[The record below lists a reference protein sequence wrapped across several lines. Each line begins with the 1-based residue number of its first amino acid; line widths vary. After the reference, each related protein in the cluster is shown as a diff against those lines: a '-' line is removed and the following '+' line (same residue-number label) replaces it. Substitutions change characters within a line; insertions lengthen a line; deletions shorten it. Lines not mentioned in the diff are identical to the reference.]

1 MGGAGHATIS
11 DHTLVYR
18 HTVLKGEN
26 SRAIAVRSPVTQG
39 LIISNDCSSKGMRFA
54 SAKAGAKR
62 TVSLADLVF
71 SPCKRS
77 LTSPSGCEPGV
88 TSVGVD
94 TLPPRMVGVST
105 RKDPKSVFYSGDA
118 IDIAVLFTKPVIFVV
133 SPDNGVNP
141 FAVGRPYLDLNSG
154 GEASFVG
161 YFPNDNSTLLFRY
174 LVASGETTDG
184 KPLEVVKFETNG
196 AVVTSANGLD
206 IVANEEVLK
215 AVKDA
220 NSGLSAAGLI
230 VQRSSTARRLEVFG
244 AVGGGRDVFSLHS
257 VIYIILTF
265 DDVVFQRPKDNNSA
279 ALDACRPTLRTNF
292 GTLEFLPRE
301 EFNAIVQGNVAGR
314 QQIVFRRSVEPEDGL
329 YESIEIEK
337 PYDTAVNATGCSP
350 AATGMVV
357 PVALSKIAG
366 FYPLENQN
374 NPFEAWV
381 KFSNITV
388 GLAPG
393 RIGDVDILVT
403 FSKPVDYQILL
414 DPLNVQDAA
423 KTREARLYGT
433 PRIALNT
440 LAYAYLLGYANPDIP
455 GQLDPLRTPRAV
467 FVMNMM
473 IMNMICMT

>member
-1 MGGAGHATIS
+1 MLLLNLQPLI
-11 DHTLVYR
+11 L
-18 HTVLKGEN
+18 GE
-26 SRAIAVRSPVTQG
+26 Q
-39 LIISNDCSSKGMRFA
+39 
-54 SAKAGAKR
+54 
-62 TVSLADLVF
+62 
-71 SPCKRS
+71 
-77 LTSPSGCEPGV
+77 
-88 TSVGVD
+88 
-94 TLPPRMVGVST
+94 
-105 RKDPKSVFYSGDA
+105 
-118 IDIAVLFTKPVIFVV
+118 
-133 SPDNGVNP
+133 
-141 FAVGRPYLDLNSG
+141 
-154 GEASFVG
+154 
-161 YFPNDNSTLLFRY
+161 
-174 LVASGETTDG
+174 SGETTDG

-314 QQIVFRRSVEPEDGL
+314 QQIVFRRSVE
-329 YESIEIEK
+329 
-337 PYDTAVNATGCSP
+337 
-350 AATGMVV
+350 
-357 PVALSKIAG
+357 
-366 FYPLENQN
+366 
-374 NPFEAWV
+374 
-381 KFSNITV
+381 
-388 GLAPG
+388 
-393 RIGDVDILVT
+393 
-403 FSKPVDYQILL
+403 
-414 DPLNVQDAA
+414 DAA

-455 GQLDPLRTPRAV
+455 ASLIHYALQEQ
-467 FVMNMM
+467 
-473 IMNMICMT
+473 CSS

>member
-1 MGGAGHATIS
+1 M
-11 DHTLVYR
+11 
-18 HTVLKGEN
+18 
-26 SRAIAVRSPVTQG
+26 
-39 LIISNDCSSKGMRFA
+39 A
-54 SAKAGAKR
+54 SILR
-62 TVSLADLVF
+62 
-71 SPCKRS
+71 R
-77 LTSPSGCEPGV
+77 
-88 TSVGVD
+88 
-94 TLPPRMVGVST
+94 
-105 RKDPKSVFYSGDA
+105 
-118 IDIAVLFTKPVIFVV
+118 
-133 SPDNGVNP
+133 
-141 FAVGRPYLDLNSG
+141 GRPYLDLNSG

-220 NSGLSAAGLI
+220 NSGLSRYSALS
-230 VQRSSTARRLEVFG
+230 R
-244 AVGGGRDVFSLHS
+244 GRDVFSLHS

-279 ALDACRPTLRTNF
+279 ASTPAGRRCALTSELGVPPAR
-292 GTLEFLPRE
+292 GV
-301 EFNAIVQGNVAGR
+301 NAIVQGNVAGR
-314 QQIVFRRSVEPEDGL
+314 QQIVFRRSVE
-329 YESIEIEK
+329 
-337 PYDTAVNATGCSP
+337 
-350 AATGMVV
+350 
-357 PVALSKIAG
+357 
-366 FYPLENQN
+366 
-374 NPFEAWV
+374 
-381 KFSNITV
+381 
-388 GLAPG
+388 
-393 RIGDVDILVT
+393 
-403 FSKPVDYQILL
+403 
-414 DPLNVQDAA
+414 DAA